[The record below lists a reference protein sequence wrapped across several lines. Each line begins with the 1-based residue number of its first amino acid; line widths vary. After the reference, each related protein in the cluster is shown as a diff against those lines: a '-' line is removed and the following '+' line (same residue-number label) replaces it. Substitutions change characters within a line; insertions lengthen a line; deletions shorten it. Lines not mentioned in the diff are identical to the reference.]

1 MNLEKESEDSP
12 ACHRPRHL
20 RHQLGRCSPLLRS
33 PVMEQPPAVAGYA
46 LVPDDRVQ
54 TGRFERPSPGLACH
68 SSTPGEGW
76 FLQENDQDG
85 DHSELHSRRLFFSSF
100 LGRVW
105 FCFSFVR
112 CSLSL
117 VFAILLLAMVCFQ
130 KKCFSVLC
138 WTSQTLCFYFK
149 NQAEVICFP
158 GPGRPNIDHCCRKIL
173 DRTLKQVRSSFQ
185 LVEE

>member
-1 MNLEKESEDSP
+1 MSGRLTVKKEKIRKFEAKVNLEKESEDSP

-68 SSTPGEGW
+68 SSTPGQGW

-105 FCFSFVR
+105 FCFSFVW

-138 WTSQTLCFYFK
+138 WTSQTLCFYF
-149 NQAEVICFP
+149 
-158 GPGRPNIDHCCRKIL
+158 
-173 DRTLKQVRSSFQ
+173 
-185 LVEE
+185 